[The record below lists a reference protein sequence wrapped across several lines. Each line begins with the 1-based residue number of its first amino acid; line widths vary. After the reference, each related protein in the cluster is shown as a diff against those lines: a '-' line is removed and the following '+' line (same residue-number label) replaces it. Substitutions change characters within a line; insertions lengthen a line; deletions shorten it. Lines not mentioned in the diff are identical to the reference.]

1 MNSKSICLMSG
12 VHLVGITHVDDLHYA
27 IVGNFALPHHRIAF
41 VPMSGLTAQKSVNA
55 LKHFAIEHEFIVFI
69 VASFPVAKTPP
80 RLFEQDVSTIM
91 DIDGWSKEVTI
102 TKCQNGPI
110 GNFPLYKA

>member
-12 VHLVGITHVDDLHYA
+12 VHLVGITHIDLPMDIISHFTVD
-27 IVGNFALPHHRIAF
+27 NHRIAF
-41 VPMSGLTAQKSVNA
+41 VPIGGLTAQKSVNA

-110 GNFPLYKA
+110 GNFPLYEA